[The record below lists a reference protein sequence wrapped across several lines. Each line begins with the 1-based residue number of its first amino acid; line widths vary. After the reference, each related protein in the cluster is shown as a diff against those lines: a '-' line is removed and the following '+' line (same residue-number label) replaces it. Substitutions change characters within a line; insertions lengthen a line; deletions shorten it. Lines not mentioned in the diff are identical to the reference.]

1 MVAITGESEIPTG
14 LQDSIMLIN
23 WNLGRLFTDL
33 WEQFVARRVIL
44 PKAFLESMSQTGC
57 R

>member
-1 MVAITGESEIPTG
+1 MIAITGESEIPTG

-44 PKAFLESMSQTGC
+44 PKAFFESMSQTGC

>member
-23 WNLGRLFTDL
+23 WNWGRLFTDL

-44 PKAFLESMSQTGC
+44 PKAFFESMSQTGC